1 MEISLLAL
9 FLKAIIARSCSLKIG
24 VKIVKF
30 TSNYKKKYF
39 HLEHEVNF
47 QEYAALNII
56 YAVANP
62 VVRDMVGNRILDFF
76 KNGGSCTERGSYAF

>member
-39 HLEHEVNF
+39 HLEHER
-47 QEYAALNII
+47 LT
-56 YAVANP
+56 
-62 VVRDMVGNRILDFF
+62 F
-76 KNGGSCTERGSYAF
+76 KKMLL